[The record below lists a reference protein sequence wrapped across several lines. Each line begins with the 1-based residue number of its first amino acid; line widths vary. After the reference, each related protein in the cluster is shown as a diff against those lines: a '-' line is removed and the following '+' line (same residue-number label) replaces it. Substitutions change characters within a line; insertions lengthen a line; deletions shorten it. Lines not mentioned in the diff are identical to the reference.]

1 MIITQKKP
9 FEEVLAMLGDAKK
22 VLVTG
27 CAECAT
33 VCKTG
38 GVEEV
43 EEMKKLLTENGFEA
57 VGSFV
62 AQTGCNK
69 LLTKKELKA
78 FKDSGYDAIICM
90 SCGDGT
96 QTIAG
101 NTDVPVYPAN
111 NTMFLGEIER
121 LTLFNEAC
129 KMCGDCVLGE
139 TGGICPVTKCAK
151 SLINGPCGGA
161 KNGMCEVD
169 PNNPCAWVEIYKKLK
184 ALGQLDKM
192 LEVKPAKGYAKVSH
206 PRIINLKE
214 ESKNE

>member
-9 FEEVLAMLGDAKK
+9 YDELLSMLKGVKK

-38 GVEEV
+38 GEAEV
-43 EEMKKLLTENGFEA
+43 EEMKKFLSENGFEV

-62 AQTGCNK
+62 AATGCNK

-78 FKDSGYDAIICM
+78 FKDSGYDAVVCL

-96 QTIAG
+96 QTIAA

-121 LTLFNEAC
+121 LTIFTEAC

-151 SLINGPCGGA
+151 SLMNGPCGGA
-161 KNGMCEVD
+161 RDGMCEV
-169 PNNPCAWVEIYKKLK
+169 NHENPCAWIEIYKKLK
-184 ALGQLDKM
+184 SLGQLDKM
-192 LEVKPAKGYAKVSH
+192 LEIKPCKGYGKVAY
-206 PRIINLKE
+206 PRTINLKE
-214 ESKNE
+214 DGKNE